1 MLIHFQILLLKF
13 LHARGFQY
21 SHLRLE
27 KPSLSIQGRKKDGRI
42 MAKDPV
48 CGMMV
53 DEKKAKFVSE
63 HEGKSSTS
71 APRVAKYI
79 RQGPTQVRSSKVK
92 RSLGTTAY
100 SSVPVAPE

>member
-42 MAKDPV
+42 MAKDAV

-71 APRVAKYI
+71 ASRVAKI
-79 RQGPTQVRSSKVK
+79 HST
-92 RSLGTTAY
+92 GTHTGTVIQ
-100 SSVPVAPE
+100 SETITRHDCLLLRPRGT